1 MRNIF
6 LACVAACSLLPA
18 DSAALAQANAK
29 QAAYETVFYPSGQL
43 KIEAYVFKPAGEGP
57 FPVVIYNH
65 GSRAGHEREER
76 PFAYVGE
83 FLAGSGYVGVVPERR
98 GYGKS
103 DGVTFSETVGED
115 RGPRF
120 VSRVQEETDDVLAAV
135 EFVRTLSYAD
145 TKRLGVMGWSF
156 GGIVSV
162 FGAGRSTAFR
172 AVVDQAGAALTWD
185 HSPAMQAA
193 LKEAAGKIRIPL
205 LGMVAKND
213 RTTESVKAVV
223 HEAEAHGATTKLI
236 VYPAFTPQDAGGVA
250 PGHMIFGR
258 EGWRIWETDVK
269 EFLGKYL
276 GNGRGSEAFCVPAS
290 AEAVGLRK
298 PTLRGRNPKPKL
310 LLRRRI
316 GPLFEDGLLAG
327 GRRRNGG
334 SGSPSLRRRIGEYS
348 SRPLGVGL
356 LD

>member
-1 MRNIF
+1 M
-6 LACVAACSLLPA
+6 LARASGWLIVCSVLLVGGA
-18 DSAALAQANAK
+18 AQAQTNAE
-29 QAAYETVFYPSGQL
+29 QPTFGTAFYTSGKL
-43 KIEAYVFKPAGEGP
+43 KIEAYVYRPEGAGP

-83 FLAGSGYVGVVPERR
+83 MLASGGYVVVVPERR

-103 DGVTFSETVGED
+103 DGPTFAETVGED

-120 VSRVQEETDDVLAAV
+120 VARVQEETDDMLASV
-135 EFVRTLSYAD
+135 EFVKTLPYAD
-145 TKRLGVMGWSF
+145 GNRVGVMGWSF
-156 GGIVSV
+156 GGIISV
-162 FGAGRSTAFR
+162 FAASRSSAFR

-223 HEAEAHGATTKLI
+223 HEAEAHGSAARLI
-236 VYPAFTPQDAGGVA
+236 VYPPFKPQEAAGVA

-258 EGWRIWETDVK
+258 EGWKIWEADVK
-269 EFLGKYL
+269 EFFGKHLG
-276 GNGRGSEAFCVPAS
+276 EP
-290 AEAVGLRK
+290 
-298 PTLRGRNPKPKL
+298 
-310 LLRRRI
+310 
-316 GPLFEDGLLAG
+316 
-327 GRRRNGG
+327 
-334 SGSPSLRRRIGEYS
+334 
-348 SRPLGVGL
+348 
-356 LD
+356 